1 MDAISF
7 LESQHR
13 EVEQLFEQIE
23 SLGDGSGREKRMIFS
38 EIANKLENH
47 AKLEEKFFYPE
58 GEEVDEETTFK
69 SYEEHDLV
77 RALIRKIRNTSSSDE
92 SFKAKVT
99 ILKEVVEHHVEE
111 DEGEYFPECKRAFG
125 EERLEELGQKLEM
138 ANEKLEAGT
147 SRKRHT
153 KKAA

>member
-1 MDAISF
+1 MRSN
-7 LESQHR
+7 S
-13 EVEQLFEQIE
+13 
-23 SLGDGSGREKRMIFS
+23 SLSRLKV
-38 EIANKLENH
+38 
-47 AKLEEKFFYPE
+47 PE

-111 DEGEYFPECKRAFG
+111 EEGEYFPECKRAFG